1 MKKQDTPAMNI
12 VWRDISEL
20 TPYER
25 NAKLH
30 PDEQIDRIANSLEA
44 FGWQQ
49 TLVIDNNGVII
60 VGHGRLLA
68 AQKLTKQGKKK
79 KYRWNNNEPFD
90 WSKVPCKL
98 AEDMTEDEIKAYRLA
113 DNKLNESPWDEA
125 LKEIE
130 LADIEM
136 DMEQF
141 GFELEQAF
149 ADAEEEQEENGYT
162 NKTDIPQYEV
172 TGESYSCSQL
182 LDTQKTSELIS
193 EINESNISD
202 EEKEFLKQ
210 AAARHLIFDYKKIA
224 EYYAGATAE
233 MQRLMEK
240 SALVIVDYD
249 NAIANGYAKL
259 SKKLTEIREQDA

>member
-1 MKKQDTPAMNI
+1 MKKQDAPAMNI

-30 PDEQIDRIANSLEA
+30 PDEQIDRIANSLET

-49 TLVIDNNGVII
+49 TLVIDSNGVII

-113 DNKLNESPWDEA
+113 DNKLNESPWITDVLNDELDDIA
-125 LKEIE
+125 TLNMEDFGFLEIE
-130 LADIEM
+130 PFDESTLD
-136 DMEQF
+136 D
-141 GFELEQAF
+141 LF
-149 ADAEEEQEENGYT
+149 ADA
-162 NKTDIPQYEV
+162 P
-172 TGESYSCSQL
+172 
-182 LDTQKTSELIS
+182 
-193 EINESNISD
+193 
-202 EEKEFLKQ
+202 EKEKEPKTIKCP
-210 AAARHLIFDYKKIA
+210 HC
-224 EYYAGATAE
+224 G
-233 MQRLMEK
+233 
-240 SALVIVDYD
+240 
-249 NAIANGYAKL
+249 
-259 SKKLTEIREQDA
+259 EIIEI

>member
-30 PDEQIDRIANSLEA
+30 PDEQIDRIANSLET

-149 ADAEEEQEENGYT
+149 NDF
-162 NKTDIPQYEV
+162 
-172 TGESYSCSQL
+172 
-182 LDTQKTSELIS
+182 
-193 EINESNISD
+193 D
-202 EEKEFLKQ
+202 EEGLDEES
-210 AAARHLIFDYKKIA
+210 D
-224 EYYAGATAE
+224 
-233 MQRLMEK
+233 K
-240 SALVIVDYD
+240 SNVIVTINCGTALNYETVRERL
-249 NAIANGYAKL
+249 NNIVEEIGGSIAVKM
-259 SKKLTEIREQDA
+259 Q

>member
-1 MKKQDTPAMNI
+1 MKKQDASAMNI

-49 TLVIDNNGVII
+49 TLVIDSNGVII

-79 KYRWNNNEPFD
+79 KYHWNNNEPFD
-90 WSKVPCKL
+90 WNKVPCKL
-98 AEDMTEDEIKAYRLA
+98 ADTMTEDEIKAYRLA

-141 GFELEQAF
+141 GFEIEQAF
-149 ADAEEEQEENGYT
+149 ENIHIVPPLSGHGGPGSLLYFYHISIYLSMLYIELP
-162 NKTDIPQYEV
+162 KIIC
-172 TGESYSCSQL
+172 YSML
-182 LDTQKTSELIS
+182 
-193 EINESNISD
+193 
-202 EEKEFLKQ
+202 
-210 AAARHLIFDYKKIA
+210 
-224 EYYAGATAE
+224 
-233 MQRLMEK
+233 
-240 SALVIVDYD
+240 
-249 NAIANGYAKL
+249 
-259 SKKLTEIREQDA
+259 

>member
-1 MKKQDTPAMNI
+1 MKKQDTPAMTI

-49 TLVIDNNGVII
+49 PVVIDNNGVII

-68 AQKLTKQGKKK
+68 AEKLTKQGKKK

-125 LKEIE
+125 LREIE
-130 LADIEM
+130 QAEIEM

-141 GFELEQAF
+141 GFDMEQTF
-149 ADAEEEQEENGYT
+149 DNIDYGEDAPDDFKAYDENEPTTHKCPKCGY
-162 NKTDIPQYEV
+162 EW
-172 TGESYSCSQL
+172 
-182 LDTQKTSELIS
+182 
-193 EINESNISD
+193 
-202 EEKEFLKQ
+202 
-210 AAARHLIFDYKKIA
+210 R
-224 EYYAGATAE
+224 
-233 MQRLMEK
+233 
-240 SALVIVDYD
+240 
-249 NAIANGYAKL
+249 
-259 SKKLTEIREQDA
+259 

>member
-1 MKKQDTPAMNI
+1 MKKQDAPAMNI

-49 TLVIDNNGVII
+49 TLVIDSNGVII

-149 ADAEEEQEENGYT
+149 NDF
-162 NKTDIPQYEV
+162 
-172 TGESYSCSQL
+172 
-182 LDTQKTSELIS
+182 
-193 EINESNISD
+193 D
-202 EEKEFLKQ
+202 EEGLDEES
-210 AAARHLIFDYKKIA
+210 D
-224 EYYAGATAE
+224 
-233 MQRLMEK
+233 K
-240 SALVIVDYD
+240 SNVIVTINCGTALNYETVRERL
-249 NAIANGYAKL
+249 NNIVEEIGGSIAVKM
-259 SKKLTEIREQDA
+259 Q